1 MDMAYL
7 LTPFLHLFNFTK
19 LKCMIGAETN
29 VIVSN
34 EKFIKKEG
42 LTQNEYQRTDTGNYE
57 RC

>member
-7 LTPFLHLFNFTK
+7 LTPFLHLFNFIE
-19 LKCMIGAETN
+19 LKQMLGAETI

-34 EKFIKKEG
+34 EKNIKKKG